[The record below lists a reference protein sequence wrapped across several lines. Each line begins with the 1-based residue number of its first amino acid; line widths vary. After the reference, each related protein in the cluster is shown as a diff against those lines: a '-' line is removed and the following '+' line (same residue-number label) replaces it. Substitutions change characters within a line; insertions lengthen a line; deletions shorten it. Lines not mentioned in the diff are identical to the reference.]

1 MSAKGKRTPFY
12 ELHAKVGAKMV
23 NFAGFAMPIYY
34 RSIVAEHRRVRSSVG
49 MFDLSH
55 MGEIEVRGPEA
66 LQFVQKVTTNDASKL
81 ALYQVQYSA
90 MCYPNGGIVDDL
102 LVYRLRDCFLFVVN
116 ASNIEKDFQWL
127 QENLEEDVEV
137 KNRSDQTALLA
148 IQGPRARDVLA
159 KLTKANLNGLGYYWA
174 TEGEVDGVRML
185 FSRTGYTGEDGFE
198 LYFPPHYASQLWTS
212 VVEAGREYGIEPIG
226 LGARDSLRL
235 EMGYCLYGNDIDR
248 TTTPLEAGLGWITKL
263 EAKDFIGK
271 EALLDQ
277 KEKGIKRKLVGIELE
292 NNSFPRKG
300 YPILLDGK
308 QQGTITSGIFS
319 PSLNV
324 GIAMGYL
331 PTEASALGTKVQ
343 VEVRGKM
350 VEGRVVKRPFYTYGS
365 HR

>member
-1 MSAKGKRTPFY
+1 MSTESKKTPFY
-12 ELHAKVGAKMV
+12 EMHIRDGAKMV

-34 RSIVAEHRRVRSSVG
+34 HSIVAEHRRVRSSVG

-81 ALYQVQYSA
+81 GPYQVQYSA
-90 MCYPNGGIVDDL
+90 FCYPDGGIVDDL
-102 LVYRLRDCFLFVVN
+102 LVYRLEDHFLLVVN
-116 ASNIEKDFQWL
+116 ATNIAKDFNWL
-127 QENLEEDVEV
+127 GENLKEDAELRDV
-137 KNRSDQTALLA
+137 SDQTALLA
-148 IQGPRARDVLA
+148 IQGPRAEKVLA
-159 KLTKANLNGLGYYWA
+159 QLTNADLGALRYYWA

-212 VVEAGREYGIEPIG
+212 VGEAGREYGIEPIG

-263 EAKDFIGK
+263 EVKDFIGK

-292 NNSFPRKG
+292 DNSFPRKG
-300 YPILLDGK
+300 YPILLAGK
-308 QQGTITSGIFS
+308 QQGIITSGIFS

-343 VEVRGKM
+343 VEVRGRM
-350 VEGRVVKRPFYTYGS
+350 VEGRVVRRPFYTYGS